1 MSGFAY
7 CRRTGAA
14 AAVALVA
21 GFTAIQADAQDK
33 GSMRVAFGDVPG
45 GEMVNFMIAV
55 ARAEERGVKVET
67 SFLQSEELAAQAV
80 VSGQADIGVGTPYAL
95 IQKVNAPIRMFYQL
109 SMLRFFPVVNGEMYK
124 SWEDLDGADIA
135 VHGRG
140 SGTEAIMQ
148 LMAKEHGVEFNSVSY
163 VPGSGVRAGALLQG
177 NINAS
182 IVDYER
188 KRLLEREAPGK
199 FIFLEVPPLKAIM
212 GLIPVTRGTIRIGKE
227 DVAAGHHKIG
237 YVPQRKGFDRDFP
250 ALAVDVIVAAL
261 RGKWPVR
268 IRQDER
274 ERARQILE
282 KIGGGA
288 LIDKPLAGLSG
299 GETQRVFL
307 ARALINDPT
316 LIILD
321 EPTAGVDARG
331 RAELFEVMTSLSR
344 SDELAAILVT
354 HNLAAVAQ
362 TAERI
367 VYIEAGRVLCWG
379 LPAELLGQQS
389 LTALAAFQGRDHH
402 AHSHFAPDEE

>member
-1 MSGFAY
+1 LNQTRPDPSLQHVLDVENVAIEIHGKTISDDISFWIPKGEFV
-7 CRRTGAA
+7 CLCGPNGA
-14 AAVALVA
+14 
-21 GFTAIQADAQDK
+21 G
-33 GSMRVAFGDVPG
+33 
-45 GEMVNFMIAV
+45 
-55 ARAEERGVKVET
+55 
-67 SFLQSEELAAQAV
+67 
-80 VSGQADIGVGTPYAL
+80 
-95 IQKVNAPIRMFYQL
+95 
-109 SMLRFFPVVNGEMYK
+109 K
-124 SWEDLDGADIA
+124 STL
-135 VHGRG
+135 
-140 SGTEAIMQ
+140 
-148 LMAKEHGVEFNSVSY
+148 
-163 VPGSGVRAGALLQG
+163 
-177 NINAS
+177 
-182 IVDYER
+182 
-188 KRLLEREAPGK
+188 
-199 FIFLEVPPLKAIM
+199 LKAIM